1 MNGDFP
7 EIDQRTLL
15 RLRGLVQA
23 MHERNGRAVPMEQLV
38 ALAAEVS
45 LDGGLTIDFDASRQ
59 LGQPMVILRIPQ
71 KRAAR
76 CMARLSKREREVA
89 VLIAGGLTNKQ
100 IAKRLFISLATVKD
114 HVHRMLDKTGLPNRA
129 AVAAASSDSAMLP
142 SSRTVTS

>member
-1 MNGDFP
+1 MNGDSP
-7 EIDQRTLL
+7 GIDQRTLL

-59 LGQPMVILRIPQ
+59 LGQPMVVLRIPGKQ
-71 KRAAR
+71 AAP

-100 IAKRLFISLATVKD
+100 IARRLFISLATVKD
-114 HVHRMLDKTGLPNRA
+114 HVHRILDKTGLPNRA
-129 AVAAASSDSAMLP
+129 AVAAASRGSPMPPFSGEP
-142 SSRTVTS
+142 

>member
-1 MNGDFP
+1 
-7 EIDQRTLL
+7 
-15 RLRGLVQA
+15 